1 MREVCLLWSTG
12 SACDPALHGLMGIVK
27 NPALKLGHMR
37 VLVAASNKALGSA
50 ASHCCVCVQVLDSFG
65 PVSTNEH
72 YVDAFPVKGGRNPA
86 DDSARELS
94 KAERGPHGTFAA
106 PGAYRV

>member
-1 MREVCLLWSTG
+1 MEHRERLRPCLAWADG
-12 SACDPALHGLMGIVK
+12 HCQEPCF
-27 NPALKLGHMR
+27 KLGHMR